1 MVVERKLRFEP
12 TTAFDRF
19 GRRVRLPGGIASVT
33 SSPLMES
40 EAVLFDA
47 PSELS
52 LALAQGE
59 VGRLIQAGRASAVSV
74 H

>member
-1 MVVERKLRFEP
+1 MVVERKLKFEP
-12 TTAFDRF
+12 TTAYDRF

-33 SSPLMES
+33 ASPLMES
-40 EAVLFDA
+40 EAVMFDA
-47 PSELS
+47 PSELN